1 VAGQR
6 NRARVPLWFGAT
18 SFMIY
23 NRRAANCNRQ
33 LLMQRWA
40 KPLGGAY
47 PALFLLLAINLFNYI
62 DRQIL
67 AAVEPDIRASFFSA
81 NDVNAMTK
89 TGFLGV
95 AFFVTYMVSAPILGL
110 LADRISRWL
119 IIGSAVILWSLASGG
134 SGLAATFAILFATRI
149 FVGIGEGGYGPA
161 APTILSDLFP
171 IETRGRIMAIFCAAI
186 PVGSA
191 LGYVI
196 GGLIGAHLGWRW
208 AFYLVTPPGLLLGL
222 LCFWQ
227 RDPRVTA
234 DRLAQKSPRRS
245 IRDYIRLFRT
255 RSYLINCVAMT
266 LMTFVQ
272 GGLGFWASA
281 YLRYRNQSPDV
292 GMTIFG
298 LITVVAGLVA
308 TLLGGVIADKLRPRF
323 RGSYFWVSG
332 IGMLLACPFFIATLY
347 IPFPAAWVTMFVAIF
362 FLFLNT
368 GPSNTA
374 LANVSLPAVRA
385 TAFAAN
391 IFTVHALGD
400 VQAFWLLGYIG
411 GHTNMHKAFLFVS
424 GIILLSGV
432 AWLIGVKYLP
442 ADTAAVE
449 TGGTT

>member
-1 VAGQR
+1 MQPVENKTIRG
-6 NRARVPLWFGAT
+6 ART
-18 SFMIY
+18 
-23 NRRAANCNRQ
+23 
-33 LLMQRWA
+33 
-40 KPLGGAY
+40 
-47 PALFLLLAINLFNYI
+47 ALFLLLVINLFNYI
-62 DRQIL
+62 HRQVL

-95 AFFVTYMVSAPILGL
+95 AFFVTYMVSAPILGV
-110 LADRISRWL
+110 LADRFSRWM
-119 IIGSAVILWSLASGG
+119 IVGAAVILWSLASGG
-134 SGLAATFAILFATRI
+134 SGLAATFGILFATRVC
-149 FVGIGEGGYGPA
+149 VGIGEGGYGPA

-196 GGLIGAHLGWRW
+196 GGLVGAHLGWRW
-208 AFYLVTPPGLLLGL
+208 AFYLVGPPGLLLGV

-227 RDPRVTA
+227 RDPRIAA
-234 DRLAQKSPRRS
+234 DHLVQESPRRS
-245 IRDYIRLFRT
+245 VRDYLNLFRT
-255 RSYLINCVAMT
+255 RSYLINCIAMT
-266 LMTFVQ
+266 LMTFVT
-272 GGLGFWASA
+272 GGLGFWVPA
-281 YLRYRNQSPDV
+281 YLRYRNQSADV
-292 GMTIFG
+292 GMPIFG
-298 LITVVAGLVA
+298 LITVVAGLVS
-308 TLLGGVIADKLRPRF
+308 TLLGGVIADKLRSRF
-323 RGSYFWVSG
+323 AGSYFWVSG
-332 IGMLLACPFFIATLY
+332 IGMLIACPIFIVALY
-347 IPFPAAWVTMFVAIF
+347 IPFPAAWIAMFLAIF

-385 TAFAAN
+385 TAFAVN
-391 IFTVHALGD
+391 IFVVHAFGD

-411 GHTNMHKAFLFVS
+411 GHTNMHVAFLFVS

-449 TGGTT
+449 TAET

>member
-1 VAGQR
+1 MESIVYHLQSAPGKLQSATAMQAVGKKTMSG
-6 NRARVPLWFGAT
+6 ART
-18 SFMIY
+18 
-23 NRRAANCNRQ
+23 
-33 LLMQRWA
+33 
-40 KPLGGAY
+40 
-47 PALFLLLAINLFNYI
+47 ALVLLLAINLFNYI

-67 AAVEPDIRASFFSA
+67 AALEPDIRASFFA
-81 NDVNAMTK
+81 ADDVNAMWK
-89 TGFLGV
+89 TGLLGD

-110 LADRISRWL
+110 LADRFSRW
-119 IIGSAVILWSLASGG
+119 IIVGSAVILWSLASGG
-134 SGLAATFAILFATRI
+134 SGLAATFALLFATRV

-161 APTILSDLFP
+161 APSILSDLFP

-234 DRLAQKSPRRS
+234 NNLVQKSPRRS
-245 IRDYIRLFRT
+245 IRDYLNLFRT
-255 RSYLINCVAMT
+255 RSYLINCIAQT
-266 LMTFVQ
+266 LMTFVT
-272 GGLGFWASA
+272 GGLGYWVSA
-281 YLRYRNQSPDV
+281 YLEYRHQNPASSR
-292 GMTIFG
+292 TIFG
-298 LITVVAGLVA
+298 LITVVAGLVS
-308 TLLGGVIADKLRPRF
+308 TLLGGVIADKLRSRF
-323 RGSYFWVSG
+323 AGSYFWVSG
-332 IGMLLACPFFIATLY
+332 IGMLIACPLFITTLY
-347 IPFPAAWVTMFVAIF
+347 IPFPAAWITMFLAIF

-391 IFTVHALGD
+391 IFVIHALGD

-411 GHTNMHKAFLFVS
+411 GHTNMHVAFLCVS
-424 GIILLSGV
+424 AIIFASGLS
-432 AWLIGVKYLP
+432 WLIGVKYLP

-449 TGGTT
+449 GQR

>member
-1 VAGQR
+1 MEGIVYHLQL
-6 NRARVPLWFGAT
+6 ARRKLQSQLPMESASKTPLSGART
-18 SFMIY
+18 
-23 NRRAANCNRQ
+23 
-33 LLMQRWA
+33 
-40 KPLGGAY
+40 
-47 PALFLLLAINLFNYI
+47 ALFLLLAINLFNYI

-67 AAVEPDIRASFFSA
+67 AALEPDIHASFFAA

-89 TGFLGV
+89 TGLLGD

-110 LADRISRWL
+110 LADRFSRWI
-119 IIGSAVILWSLASGG
+119 IIGSAVILWSVASGG
-134 SGLAATFAILFATRI
+134 SGLAATFAILFVTRVC
-149 FVGIGEGGYGPA
+149 VGIGEGGYGPA

-196 GGLIGAHLGWRW
+196 GGSIGAHLGWRW
-208 AFYLVTPPGLLLGL
+208 AFYLVAPPGLLLGL

-227 RDPRVTA
+227 RDPRVVGDQLVQRSA
-234 DRLAQKSPRRS
+234 RRS
-245 IRDYIRLFRT
+245 IRDYLDLFRT
-255 RSYLINCVAMT
+255 RSYLINCIAMT
-266 LMTFVQ
+266 LMTFVT
-272 GGLGFWASA
+272 GGLGYWVSA
-281 YLRYRNQSPDV
+281 YLAYRNQSPALSR
-292 GMTIFG
+292 TIFG
-298 LITVVAGLVA
+298 LITVVAGLIS

-323 RGSYFWVSG
+323 AGSYFWVSG
-332 IGMLLACPFFIATLY
+332 IGMLIACPLFIATLY
-347 IPFPAAWVTMFVAIF
+347 VPFPAAWITMFFAIF

-391 IFTVHALGD
+391 ILVIHALGD
-400 VQAFWLLGYIG
+400 VQAFWMLGYIG
-411 GHTNMHKAFLFVS
+411 GHLNMRVAFLLGS
-424 GIILLSGV
+424 GIILLPGV

-449 TGGTT
+449 AHT

>member
-1 VAGQR
+1 MEPVGKKAMSG
-6 NRARVPLWFGAT
+6 ART
-18 SFMIY
+18 
-23 NRRAANCNRQ
+23 
-33 LLMQRWA
+33 
-40 KPLGGAY
+40 
-47 PALFLLLAINLFNYI
+47 ALFLLLAINLFNYI
-62 DRQIL
+62 DRQVL
-67 AAVEPDIRASFFSA
+67 AALEPDIRATFFA
-81 NDVNAMTK
+81 PDDVNAMTK
-89 TGFLGV
+89 TGLLGD

-119 IIGSAVILWSLASGG
+119 IVGSAVILWSLASGG
-134 SGLAATFAILFATRI
+134 SGLAATFTILFATRVC
-149 FVGIGEGGYGPA
+149 VGIGEGGYGPA

-191 LGYVI
+191 LGYVV
-196 GGLIGAHLGWRW
+196 GGLIGAHFGWRW
-208 AFYLVTPPGLLLGL
+208 AFYLVAPPGLLLGL

-227 RDPRVTA
+227 RDPRFA
-234 DRLAQKSPRRS
+234 AGHLAQKSPRRS
-245 IRDYIRLFRT
+245 LRAYLNLFRT
-255 RSYLINCVAMT
+255 RSFLINCVAMT
-266 LMTFVQ
+266 LMTFVT
-272 GGLGFWASA
+272 GGLGFWVPA

-298 LITVVAGLVA
+298 LITVVAGLVS
-308 TLLGGVIADKLRPRF
+308 TLLGGIIADRLRSRF
-323 RGSYFWVSG
+323 PGSYFWVSG
-332 IGMLLACPFFIATLY
+332 IGMLIACPFFIATLY
-347 IPFPAAWVTMFVAIF
+347 VPFPAAWITMFLAIF

-385 TAFAAN
+385 TAFAVN
-391 IFTVHALGD
+391 IFVIHAFGD

-411 GHTNMHKAFLFVS
+411 GHTNMHMAFLFVS

-449 TGGTT
+449 AQN